1 MATIVGLVRLD
12 FFFLSFSFAGHVVES
27 LNRETILEFET
38 PLPSQPHFLLP
49 FLGEGEGEVNGL
61 FLSCERWGGRE
72 GIHSCCSSPIVNAK
86 GPVTSRV
93 TRLDHYI
100 TRVLCQAR
108 QVIANRRFER
118 RFGSRGKRS
127 PVRVQAES
135 VLALDQDSCTISLA
149 HTPAYFLVA
158 PLRFAAS
165 LSSPPSPPLLP
176 SPPLSLSLSSSPPQQ
191 RC

>member
-1 MATIVGLVRLD
+1 M
-12 FFFLSFSFAGHVVES
+12 ES

-49 FLGEGEGEVNGL
+49 FYGGGRGG
-61 FLSCERWGGRE
+61 SERFISLVRTMGGPGGGRE

-165 LSSPPSPPLLP
+165 LSSPLP
-176 SPPLSLSLSSSPPQQ
+176 SPPLSSPPLSSPIPIPIPIPILLPPAALLK
-191 RC
+191 RRLPTT